1 VKFRGRRVDNGE
13 MVYGYYFNFKS
24 TVGDVNKSFI
34 ATGGEYSPDM
44 GLRICGLKEV
54 DLATVGEY
62 TELKDNTGKQIYEDD
77 IVRIY
82 RPGIIETL
90 LAVVKFNDGC
100 FDIES
105 ISKATLGR
113 DYLKVYTANHAV
125 KVIGNIH
132 DNPELLEGDGVSAR
146 AL

>member
-1 VKFRGRRVDNGE
+1 MMREIKFRAWDKIKKEMCELKGIDFIQE
-13 MVYGYYFNFKS
+13 MVLCFPITKRS
-24 TVGDVNKSFI
+24 ARAAQWRDIHSFELMQY
-34 ATGGEYSPDM
+34 T
-44 GLRICGLKEV
+44 GLK
-54 DLATVGEY
+54 D
-62 TELKDNTGKQIYEDD
+62 KNGKEIYEGD

-105 ISKATLGR
+105 ISSATLGR

-132 DNPELLEGDGVSAR
+132 DNPELLEGDGVQ
-146 AL
+146 